1 MKMVRQLNAL
11 ELEQYGIRKSKAAD
25 IQDLNTLLFYDLTR
39 LKRFPRPEN
48 SPILYPTMT
57 WWFTVLSP
65 LSFSVQ
71 KLPNNQSGAP

>member
-1 MKMVRQLNAL
+1 MLGQLNVL
-11 ELEQYGIRKSKAAD
+11 DLEQYRIRKSKSAD
-25 IQDLNTLLFYDLTR
+25 IQALNTQLFYDLTR
-39 LKRFPRPEN
+39 LKRFPPPKN
-48 SPILYPTMT
+48 LPILYPTMT